1 MKLYIVSGTSG
12 AGKSIALQ
20 ALEDQGV
27 YCIDNLPLTMLP
39 ALVEQLA
46 ENQSRGFH
54 AAAVGVDARNL
65 GHDFNRFEAIMEE
78 IERRGLESEIFFLDA
93 DSNVLLKR
101 FSETRRRHP
110 LTKGDKP
117 LFEAIQAERAVLK
130 PIFERAD
137 WHIDTSRTTI
147 HQLREM
153 MRDRVRSQ
161 NSRFMTLLFLSFGFK
176 NGVPADADF
185 VFDVRCL
192 PNPHWD
198 PKLRPYT
205 GMDSEVAAF
214 LRSEAQVMK
223 MFGDISGFLDEWVP
237 RFEAEN
243 RSYLTVAIGCT
254 GGQHRSV
261 FLVESLADFFKE
273 KRPNVLIRHRE
284 LI

>member
-20 ALEDQGV
+20 ALEDQGI
-27 YCIDNLPLTMLP
+27 YCIDNLPLNMLSTL
-39 ALVEQLA
+39 ALQLSA
-46 ENQSRGFH
+46 NEARGFQ
-54 AAAVGVDARNL
+54 AAAVGIDARNL
-65 GHDFNRFEAIMEE
+65 GHDFSRFNSVMDE
-78 IERRGLESEIFFLDA
+78 IEKCGLEPEIFFLDA
-93 DSNVLLKR
+93 DAATLLKR

-110 LTKGDKP
+110 LTKTDKP
-117 LFEAIQAERAVLK
+117 LNEAIQAERLVLR
-130 PIFERAD
+130 PIVERAD

-161 NSRFMTLLFLSFGFK
+161 NSRFMSLLFLSFGFK
-176 NGVPADADF
+176 NGLPVDADY

-198 PKLRPYT
+198 PALRPYT
-205 GMDSEVAAF
+205 GMDEVVADF
-214 LRSEAQVMK
+214 LREQPSVMK
-223 MFGDISGFLDEWVP
+223 MCDDVKDFLSGWIAH
-237 RFEAEN
+237 FEAEN
-243 RSYLTVAIGCT
+243 RSYMTVGVGCT

-261 FLVESLADFFKE
+261 FVVETLATYFKE
-273 KRPNVLIRHRE
+273 RRPNVLVRHRE

>member
-20 ALEDQGV
+20 ALEDQGI

-39 ALVEQLA
+39 ALVAQLS
-46 ENQSRGFH
+46 ENQPRDFQ

-65 GHDFNRFEAIMEE
+65 GHDFSRFQAVMADIA
-78 IERRGLESEIFFLDA
+78 RSGLDSEIFFLDA
-93 DSNVLLKR
+93 DTSLLLKR

-110 LTKGDKP
+110 LTKSDKP
-117 LFEAIQAERAVLK
+117 LFEAIHAERMMLK
-130 PIFERAD
+130 PISESAD
-137 WHIDTSRTTI
+137 WHIDTTRTTI

-176 NGVPADADF
+176 HGSAADADF

-198 PKLRPYT
+198 PQLRAYT
-205 GMDSEVAAF
+205 GMDERVADF
-214 LRSEAQVMK
+214 LRDQAPVMK
-223 MFGDISGFLDEWVP
+223 MQENIGQFLLEWIP
-237 RFEAEN
+237 SFEAEN
-243 RSYLTVAIGCT
+243 RSYMTVGVGCT

-261 FLVESLADFFKE
+261 FIVESLARMFKE

-284 LI
+284 LL

>member
-20 ALEDQGV
+20 ALEDLGI
-27 YCIDNLPLTMLP
+27 YCIDNLPLNMLP
-39 ALVEQLA
+39 VLIGQLT
-46 ENQSRGFH
+46 ENQNRGFES
-54 AAAVGVDARNL
+54 AAVGVDARNL
-65 GHDFNRFEAIMEE
+65 GHDFSRFQSIMEE
-78 IERRGLESEIFFLDA
+78 IERSGLESEIFFLDA
-93 DSNVLLKR
+93 DSSVLLKR

-110 LTKGDKP
+110 LTKSDKP
-117 LFEAIQAERAVLK
+117 LFEAIKAEREVLR
-130 PIFERAD
+130 PIAENAD

-153 MRDRVRSQ
+153 IRDRVRTK
-161 NSRFMTLLFLSFGFK
+161 NSRYMSLLFLSFGFK
-176 NGVPADADF
+176 NGLPADADF

-205 GMDSEVAAF
+205 GRDDEVANF
-214 LRSEAQVMK
+214 LRSQPQVVK
-223 MFGDISGFLDEWVP
+223 MAENISMFLSDWIP
-237 RFEAEN
+237 LFEAEN
-243 RSYLTVAIGCT
+243 RSYMTVAIGCT

-261 FLVESLADFFKE
+261 FIVESLAGFFKE